1 VDRKWMRQLASRR
14 TPERFW
20 IDATSQGQADDPP
33 DIKKETYGEVVCG
46 RTKQTRGCLPVSC
59 HVSS

>member
-20 IDATSQGQADDPP
+20 IDATS
-33 DIKKETYGEVVCG
+33 
-46 RTKQTRGCLPVSC
+46 
-59 HVSS
+59 